1 MVLVTR
7 KLDEFSYRLISGRS
21 ICYKYVRKIR
31 DVYNYAGNFR
41 RSQTPGQRDT
51 LPISYSI
58 DAFLVSD
65 LVISVPKL
73 LSLQGLRPV
82 VKMLVV

>member
-1 MVLVTR
+1 MLATFDAPR
-7 KLDEFSYRLISGRS
+7 PLI
-21 ICYKYVRKIR
+21 
-31 DVYNYAGNFR
+31 
-41 RSQTPGQRDT
+41 TGQRDT

-73 LSLQGLRPV
+73 LYLQGLRHLL
-82 VKMLVV
+82 KMLVV